1 MNVLII
7 EDEIKTA
14 RELKKLV
21 EELRDDITVVDIL
34 PSVKAAIAWF
44 ESHPGPDLIFSDIQL
59 ADGLS
64 FDIYKNTHIHTPVIF
79 CTAFDEY
86 AIRAFE
92 ANGIDYLLK
101 PVDENRLQQ
110 ALDKYEKLKATFS
123 IEKNDY
129 EKKLANLLT
138 QFTNTYKST
147 LLIHFQE
154 KIIPVKTT
162 DISFIHYNNGIVSVY
177 IGRRSPGEGDL
188 NSPNKYIVPSTLDE
202 LETQLHPDLFF
213 RANRQFIINRN
224 AIINVEHYFSRR
236 LIVRLNSTTPEN
248 IIISKVKA
256 AEFLQWM
263 EK

>member
-162 DISFIHYNNGIVSVY
+162 DISFIHYNNGIVSVHL
-177 IGRRSPGEGDL
+177 ST
-188 NSPNKYIVPSTLDE
+188 NQKYVIPSTLDE

-224 AIINVEHYFSRR
+224 AIVNVEHYFSRR

>member
-34 PSVKAAIAWF
+34 PSVKAAIAWL
-44 ESHPGPDLIFSDIQL
+44 ESHPEPDLIFSDIQL

-110 ALDKYEKLKATFS
+110 AFDKYEKLKATFS
-123 IEKNDY
+123 VEKNEY
-129 EKKLANLLT
+129 EKKLENLLA
-138 QFTNTYKST
+138 QFTHNYKNT

-154 KIIPVKTT
+154 KIIPIKTS
-162 DISFIHYNNGIVSVY
+162 DISFIYYSHGIVSVHLVNLQKHV
-177 IGRRSPGEGDL
+177 I
-188 NSPNKYIVPSTLDE
+188 PSTLDE
-202 LETQLHPDLFF
+202 LETQLHPGLFF

-224 AIINVEHYFSRR
+224 AIVNVEHYFSRR
-236 LIVRLNSTTPEN
+236 LIVRLNVATTEN
-248 IIISKVKA
+248 IIVSKVKA

>member
-21 EELRDDITVVDIL
+21 EQLRDDITVVDIL
-34 PSVKAAIAWF
+34 PSVKAGIQWF
-44 ESHPGPDLIFSDIQL
+44 GAHTSPDLIFSDIQL

-64 FDIYKNTHIHTPVIF
+64 FDIYKNIAIHTPVIF

-110 ALDKYEKLKATFS
+110 ALDKYENLKGAFAV
-123 IEKNDY
+123 EKNNY
-129 EKKLANLLT
+129 EKKLESLLT
-138 QFTNTYKST
+138 QFTNQYKHT
-147 LLIHFQE
+147 LLVHFQD
-154 KIIPVKTT
+154 KIIPVKTAE
-162 DISFIHYNNGIVSVY
+162 IHFIHYSNGIVSFY
-177 IGRRSPGEGDL
+177 TAHQQ
-188 NSPNKYIVPSTLDE
+188 KYVLTSTLDE
-202 LETQLHPDLFF
+202 LETMLDPALFF

-224 AIINVEHYFSRR
+224 AILNVEHYFSRR
-236 LIVRLNSTTPEN
+236 LVVRLAVTPPEPV
-248 IIISKVKA
+248 IISKVKSSD
-256 AEFLQWM
+256 FLQWI
-263 EK
+263 ER

>member
-34 PSVKAAIAWF
+34 PSVKAGINWF
-44 ESHPGPDLIFSDIQL
+44 ATHPTPDLVFSDIQL

-64 FDIYKNTHIHTPVIF
+64 FDIYKAIPVHTPVIF

-110 ALDKYEKLKATFS
+110 ALDKYEKLKGVFAT
-123 IEKNDY
+123 EKNDY
-129 EKKLANLLT
+129 EKKLENLLAR
-138 QFTNTYKST
+138 FTNNYKST

-154 KIIPVKTT
+154 KIIPVKTA
-162 DISFIHYNNGIVSVY
+162 DISFIHYANGIVSIYLANHQKHVT
-177 IGRRSPGEGDL
+177 
-188 NSPNKYIVPSTLDE
+188 PSTLDE
-202 LETQLHPDLFF
+202 LEDTLHPDQFF
-213 RANRQFIINRN
+213 RANRQFIINRQ
-224 AIINVEHYFSRR
+224 AIVNVEHYFSRR
-236 LIVRLNSTTPEN
+236 LVVRLAFAPPEN
-248 IIISKVKA
+248 IIVSKVKST
-256 AEFLQWM
+256 EFLQWM
-263 EK
+263 ER

>member
-21 EELRDDITVVDIL
+21 EELREDITVSDIL
-34 PSVKAAIAWF
+34 ASVKAAIAWL
-44 ESHPGPDLIFSDIQL
+44 ESHPEPDLIFSDIQL

-129 EKKLANLLT
+129 EKKLENLLA
-138 QFTNTYKST
+138 QFTHSYKST

-154 KIIPVKTT
+154 KIIPVKTS

-177 IGRRSPGEGDL
+177 L
-188 NSPNKYIVPSTLDE
+188 HHQKYVVPSTLDE
-202 LETQLHPDLFF
+202 LETQLHPDVFF

-224 AIINVEHYFSRR
+224 AIVNVEHYFSRR
-236 LIVRLNSTTPEN
+236 LIVQLGVTTPEN
-248 IIISKVKA
+248 IIVSKVKA